1 MKNLVKIFAV
11 ALLGI
16 AAAACNEKEIAPET
30 PATTPEE
37 VAVPE
42 VITFTATISNASVK
56 GYDAQGKVKWEIG
69 DIIRIAAN
77 TECPTWETHS
87 GISLDSYSKVVT
99 LSSDNISADG
109 KTASFSVAGL
119 PTDAAS
125 YYAVAHTGGVPY
137 PNFNNTTNVDKIVA
151 SIMQN
156 SDFEC
161 QIPNSTSNG
170 IFPHVSCASCTA
182 SNTKLE
188 FKNVGTILKFS
199 TRRNDICHVDFYG
212 NTVNPST
219 HWIHKIS
226 TNTRGYS
233 WTNANQ
239 VCFLGESNTTKG
251 DPGDYYILLAPGQTF
266 TGGFTLYAFPDW
278 KGRDNGGLDVLIG
291 KVVIN
296 SDFVTKA
303 GDFWDLGY
311 IEDHFHY
318 DTYKEA
324 YDAGQTIKVGNLNV
338 NKATY
343 GASQLITSDAR
354 FYPVSGVAFI
364 DPSASG
370 ANLQYWSG
378 TSKCIIIGND
388 PAQRSNLEIRATGNF
403 QDGQVVAF
411 KNLNVTYSSSTMP
424 LMSKTADG
432 NNIDWFAIDNCK
444 WDFHTRLVELPT
456 CGIKNFSVTNSDI
469 IVCDDSGP
477 YDLHRSLICRGTESD
492 HSGQTL
498 VFRNNLVTTESATAR
513 TFNLISTSDNK
524 VKLSFNTV
532 DVSQNTIFNVNAYH
546 FLNLGNIVNTFTM
559 TKNLIY
565 DGGSWSFGYLHNIAS
580 ADKTVDVSGATNN
593 KLTGYVLRCNDGV
606 DLVGTSVAGW
616 YDKSTY
622 PFSQGDNATVISTRD
637 YTPIATLSGYG
648 VTNPKRLQ

>member
-278 KGRDNGGLDVLIG
+278 KGRASLPRPEISGILDTLR
-291 KVVIN
+291 
-296 SDFVTKA
+296 
-303 GDFWDLGY
+303 
-311 IEDHFHY
+311 
-318 DTYKEA
+318 
-324 YDAGQTIKVGNLNV
+324 
-338 NKATY
+338 
-343 GASQLITSDAR
+343 ITSIMTLIKKLMM
-354 FYPVSGVAFI
+354 PVR
-364 DPSASG
+364 PSR
-370 ANLQYWSG
+370 SG
-378 TSKCIIIGND
+378 T
-388 PAQRSNLEIRATGNF
+388 
-403 QDGQVVAF
+403 
-411 KNLNVTYSSSTMP
+411 
-424 LMSKTADG
+424 
-432 NNIDWFAIDNCK
+432 
-444 WDFHTRLVELPT
+444 
-456 CGIKNFSVTNSDI
+456 
-469 IVCDDSGP
+469 
-477 YDLHRSLICRGTESD
+477 
-492 HSGQTL
+492 
-498 VFRNNLVTTESATAR
+498 
-513 TFNLISTSDNK
+513 
-524 VKLSFNTV
+524 
-532 DVSQNTIFNVNAYH
+532 
-546 FLNLGNIVNTFTM
+546 
-559 TKNLIY
+559 
-565 DGGSWSFGYLHNIAS
+565 
-580 ADKTVDVSGATNN
+580 
-593 KLTGYVLRCNDGV
+593 
-606 DLVGTSVAGW
+606 
-616 YDKSTY
+616 
-622 PFSQGDNATVISTRD
+622 
-637 YTPIATLSGYG
+637 
-648 VTNPKRLQ
+648 